1 MLAWVF
7 RRIGKRT
14 GSEKMT
20 ERIVVLDPISQE
32 RADEL
37 RDLLPEGFIL
47 ECGQGFSDEDLKATI
62 VDADYAISGQVG
74 VSGDVLRFAT
84 RLKLLHKWGVGVDN
98 LDLATA
104 QELGIKVARTTGSNA
119 LSVAEYTIGLIIT
132 TLRGIGYGHHHLKGG
147 DWRGITK
154 LPTPT
159 YQLSGKTVGIIGF
172 GAIGQNVARLLRS
185 FNTTVLYAKRSALA
199 SQSEFHDFAKKAS
212 IEEIIK
218 TADIICL
225 HCPLTEETK
234 NLIGEKELKAMKP
247 TASLI
252 NVARGGVVDEG
263 ALFDALQSRQI
274 HGAAMDVFM
283 AEPLPP
289 NHPLLTLDNI
299 VVTPHLGAVTKDTF
313 EPTVSRMFD
322 NIVKVS
328 NGLPVPE
335 KDLVV
340 S

>member
-1 MLAWVF
+1 MVV
-7 RRIGKRT
+7 K
-14 GSEKMT
+14 KMT
-20 ERIVVLDPISQE
+20 EKIVVLDPISQE

-37 RDLLPEGFIL
+37 RELLPEGFVL
-47 ECGQGFSDEDLKATI
+47 ECGRGFSDEDLKVAI
-62 VDADYAISGQVG
+62 ADADYAISGQIG
-74 VSGDVLRFAT
+74 VSGDVLRSAT

-98 LDLATA
+98 LDLLAA
-104 QELGIKVARTTGSNA
+104 RELGIKVARTTGSNA

-132 TLRGIGYGHHHLKGG
+132 VLRGIGYGHHHLKGG

-159 YQLSGKTVGIIGF
+159 YQLSGKKVGIIGF
-172 GAIGQNVARLLRS
+172 GAIGQNVARLLKS
-185 FNTTVLYAKRSALA
+185 FDAEVLYAKRSALPP
-199 SQSEFHDFAKKAS
+199 QSEFHNFAKRAS
-212 IEEIIK
+212 IDEIIE

-234 NLIGEKELKAMKP
+234 NLIGEKELRAMKP

-252 NVARGGVVDEG
+252 NVARGGVVDED
-263 ALFDALQSRQI
+263 ALFNALQSGQI

-289 NHPLLTLDNI
+289 DSPLLALDNI

-322 NIVKVS
+322 NIMRVS
-328 NGLPVPE
+328 KGLPVPE

-340 S
+340 P

>member
-1 MLAWVF
+1 M
-7 RRIGKRT
+7 I
-14 GSEKMT
+14 EK
-20 ERIVVLDPISQE
+20 IVVLDPISRE

-37 RDLLPEGFIL
+37 RELLPEGFVL
-47 ECGQGFSDEDLKATI
+47 ECGQGFSDDDLKAI
-62 VDADYAISGQVG
+62 IADADYAISGQIG
-74 VSGDVLRFAT
+74 VSGNVLRSAT

-132 TLRGIGYGHHHLKGG
+132 VLRGIGYGHHHLKDG

-154 LPTPT
+154 LPTST
-159 YQLSGKTVGIIGF
+159 YLLNGKTVGIIGF

-185 FNTTVLYAKRSALA
+185 FNAKVLYAKRSALP
-199 SQSEFHDFAKKAS
+199 SQSEFHDFAKRAS
-212 IEEIIK
+212 IGEIIES
-218 TADIICL
+218 ADIICL
-225 HCPLTEETK
+225 HCPLTEQTK
-234 NLIGEKELKAMKP
+234 NLIGRKELETMKP

-263 ALFDALQSRQI
+263 ALFDALQSKQI

-283 AEPLPP
+283 AEPLPSDS
-289 NHPLLTLDNI
+289 PLLTLDNI

-313 EPTVSRMFD
+313 GPTVSRMFN
-322 NIVKVS
+322 NIAMVS
-328 NGLPVPE
+328 RGLPIPDT
-335 KDLVV
+335 DLVV